1 MFTSKAPYKK
11 KGFTLIEILI
21 VVAILGLLMGI
32 TTQMLSTVG
41 DTQGKARAK
50 ADMAVMASALEAF
63 SAQYG
68 GYPRLNVAKKS
79 SDAGDVYKCLTG
91 KMILRVQDGKVSMTS
106 VGKNRKTFIDVLKF
120 RICDPTNK
128 DKVDVDPSTEGVYLA
143 DPWNEAY
150 MYLYNT
156 SNVVGSLES
165 EWTSPS
171 FVLFTKGADTKA
183 KDVRNM
189 YSSGIIPSND
199 VYTEP
204 EENLDNFIYGRTE

>member
-50 ADMAVMASALEAF
+50 ADLAVMASALEAF

-68 GYPRLNVAKKS
+68 GYPRLNVAKNA

-91 KMILRVQDGKVSMTS
+91 KMVLRVQDGKISMTS

-120 RICDPTNK
+120 RLCDPT
-128 DKVDVDPSTEGVYLA
+128 D
-143 DPWNEAY
+143 
-150 MYLYNT
+150 
-156 SNVVGSLES
+156 
-165 EWTSPS
+165 
-171 FVLFTKGADTKA
+171 
-183 KDVRNM
+183 
-189 YSSGIIPSND
+189 
-199 VYTEP
+199 
-204 EENLDNFIYGRTE
+204 